1 MKENIDEDKSRTVT
15 ELIIEKGVVPLDEEA
30 SSEFNE
36 DDYFHTDENQ
46 FTALLGLP

>member
-1 MKENIDEDKSRTVT
+1 MENEVR
-15 ELIIEKGVVPLDEEA
+15 PLNDDA
-30 SSEFNE
+30 SSDFNE